1 MAYKTCETCIHNRI
15 CKYADEK
22 VSLGTTVR
30 EIMHRCVDYKNKAD
44 FVNVVRCKDC
54 KHGRK
59 TNRIMSPEKFFK
71 EDCVVC
77 ECEDVVG
84 DEPMIYVPTHFCSYG
99 ERRDEECPT

>member
-1 MAYKTCETCIHNRI
+1 MARYYDLDKLSKLIEAR
-15 CKYADEK
+15 ADTMLEGK
-22 VSLGTTVR
+22 CAMLYVAKWLNLLPTSDVV
-30 EIMHRCVDYKNKAD
+30 E
-44 FVNVVRCKDC
+44 VVRCKNC
-54 KHGRK
+54 KYGRK

-99 ERRDEECPT
+99 TPKEREKE

>member
-1 MAYKTCETCIHNRI
+1 MIADYINRNELVGNLDRFAFEHFTPLI
-15 CKYADEK
+15 RTLIEK
-22 VSLGTTVR
+22 QPAANV
-30 EIMHRCVDYKNKAD
+30 EE
-44 FVNVVRCKDC
+44 VVRCKDC

-99 ERRDEECPT
+99 EMKNE